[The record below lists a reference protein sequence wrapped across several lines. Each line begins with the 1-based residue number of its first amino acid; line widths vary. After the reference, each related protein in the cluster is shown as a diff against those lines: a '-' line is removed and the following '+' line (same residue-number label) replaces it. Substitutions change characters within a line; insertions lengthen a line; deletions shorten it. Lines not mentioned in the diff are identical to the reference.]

1 MIYILFLLAFQINS
15 RLLNEVIAEYD
26 SSANILIY
34 NGKVFKMTDE
44 TYFRSF
50 SNDTTPSAP
59 EKEKSKSFF
68 DSFWFNFIG
77 FTILAVFAGA
87 MSGLTV
93 GYLSIDMLIL
103 EIKLENGTEK
113 EKIYAKKIK
122 KIIAD
127 HHWILVTLLVC
138 NAFACEAMPILLDK
152 MVSPMVAIVISV
164 TVLLFVGEIIP
175 QALCTGPN
183 QMKIASFLAPFTYCL
198 MIITFPISYP
208 VARFMDLVIGKHSK
222 TRFCNN
228 DLKSLIELHL
238 KEANE
243 NINSEQISYFTG
255 FLDIINTKIK
265 EFMIP
270 LERAYKLDCN
280 FNINHNSLNEI
291 IEQGYS
297 RIPIYE
303 DMPDN
308 LIGVLNIK
316 DLIGK
321 DLTHPVS
328 LNELNINL
336 SNPIYVKEDI
346 FYIDL
351 FEKFKNGKTKTAFVY
366 KEIEKEEKLIPD
378 DLSTVINDNE
388 EKGDEKVVG
397 KEKKDNDK
405 SKEEEALMSEEN
417 DENNEKIKVE
427 GPLIPKKD
435 EEENNEKIKVE
446 EPLIP
451 NKNEEENNEKIKV
464 EEPLIPN
471 KNEEE
476 NNEKIK
482 VEEPLIPNKNEEENN
497 EKIKVE
503 ESLIPNK
510 IDEKNN
516 EKIKIEEQLMPDGN
530 DEEINE
536 NIKIEDQIIT
546 NNNEEK
552 KKNKNKGKNKNKKEI
567 KDEIIDIEDT
577 NKREDDNNL
586 ANTERE
592 IIGIITLEDLIES
605 LLKIHFK
612 EEPEIFRKSM
622 RKMTI

>member
-1 MIYILFLLAFQINS
+1 MIYILFLLAFQVNS

-26 SSANILIY
+26 SSDNILIY
-34 NGKVFKMTDE
+34 NGKIFKMTDE
-44 TYFRSF
+44 PYFMSF
-50 SNDTTPSAP
+50 SNDTTPPAP
-59 EKEKSKSFF
+59 EKEKSKSFL

-77 FTILAVFAGA
+77 FTILAIFAGA

-113 EKIYAKKIK
+113 EKIYAKKIR

-270 LERAYKLDCN
+270 LERAYKLDYN

-291 IEQGYS
+291 IEKGYS

-308 LIGVLNIK
+308 LIGVLNLK

-336 SNPIYVKEDI
+336 LNAIYVKEDI

-351 FEKFKNGKTKTAFVY
+351 FEKFKNGKSKTAFVY
-366 KEIEKEEKLIPD
+366 KEIQKEEKLIPD

-397 KEKKDNDK
+397 KDKKDNDK

-435 EEENNEKIKVE
+435 EEENNEKKKVE

-503 ESLIPNK
+503 E
-510 IDEKNN
+510 
-516 EKIKIEEQLMPDGN
+516 QLMPDGN

-546 NNNEEK
+546 NNKEEK
-552 KKNKNKGKNKNKKEI
+552 KGKKNKGKNKNKKEI

>member
-1 MIYILFLLAFQINS
+1 MIYILFLFVFQVNS
-15 RLLNEVIAEYD
+15 RLLNEVIADYD
-26 SSANILIY
+26 SSSNILIY

-44 TYFRSF
+44 PYFMTF
-50 SNDTTPSAP
+50 SNDTTPSEP
-59 EKEKSKSFF
+59 EKKSKSFL
-68 DSFWFNFIG
+68 DSFWFNFVG
-77 FTILAVFAGA
+77 FTVLAIFAGC

-103 EIKLENGTEK
+103 EIKMENGTEK

-138 NAFACEAMPILLDK
+138 NAFAAEGMPLLLDK
-152 MVSPMVAIVISV
+152 LVNEITAIVISV

-208 VARFMDLVIGKHSK
+208 IARFMDLVIGKHSK

-228 DLKSLIELHL
+228 DLKSVIELHL

-388 EKGDEKVVG
+388 EKGDEKIKVKESLG
-397 KEKKDNDK
+397 KDKKDDDK
-405 SKEEEALMSEEN
+405 SKEEGALLSEEN
-417 DENNEKIKVE
+417 EENNEKIKVE
-427 GPLIPKKD
+427 GPLIPNKS

-446 EPLIP
+446 EPSIQ
-451 NKNEEENNEKIKV
+451 NKSEEEKNEKIKM
-464 EEPLIPN
+464 EEPSIQN
-471 KNEEE
+471 KSEEE
-476 NNEKIK
+476 KNEKIK
-482 VEEPLIPNKNEEENN
+482 MEEPSIQNNNEEEKNEKINVEEQLIPN
-497 EKIKVE
+497 
-503 ESLIPNK
+503 
-510 IDEKNN
+510 
-516 EKIKIEEQLMPDGN
+516 GN
-530 DEEINE
+530 DEEIDE
-536 NIKIEDQIIT
+536 NMKIEDSIIT
-546 NNNEEK
+546 NNKEK
-552 KKNKNKGKNKNKKEI
+552 KEKKNEGKNKNKKEI
-567 KDEIIDIEDT
+567 KEEIIDIEDT
-577 NKREDDNNL
+577 NKRENDNNSG
-586 ANTERE
+586 NIERE
-592 IIGIITLEDLIES
+592 IIGIITIEDLIES

-612 EEPEIFRKSM
+612 DEPEIFRKSM